1 MAIMY
6 LILCMYFIAYMPYD
20 MERFPPKIAGFFC
33 KLAVYIGYSL
43 FLSVRSER
51 WEVSLHPLL
60 FILFRAA
67 EKERTKISREPKSLI
82 SCESLRHSK
91 RRPPETP
98 IPLRMSVIAKWAK
111 LASLKQNAHF

>member
-43 FLSVRSER
+43 FLSVRPER

-67 EKERTKISREPKSLI
+67 EKETHSPREHLPM
-82 SCESLRHSK
+82 
-91 RRPPETP
+91 P
-98 IPLRMSVIAKWAK
+98 I
-111 LASLKQNAHF
+111 FF

>member
-43 FLSVRSER
+43 FLSVRPER

-67 EKERTKISREPKSLI
+67 EKERIKKKAAARNSHSFENV
-82 SCESLRHSK
+82 RHC
-91 RRPPETP
+91 
-98 IPLRMSVIAKWAK
+98 
-111 LASLKQNAHF
+111 